1 MKLPTII
8 HIGHRKI
15 KIKEI
20 SPKTASKDEIYG
32 DYDST
37 KDLIRIDKSL
47 KDGKKLNTLL
57 HEIVHVL
64 LDIFILKL
72 KDEEK
77 VCEVHAELK
86 LKDEEKVCE
95 VLGVGLSDLF
105 HNNPK
110 LIELISSVYN
120 TNKK

>member
-8 HIGHRKI
+8 HIGHRQI

-64 LDIFILKL
+64 LDHF
-72 KDEEK
+72 
-77 VCEVHAELK
+77 HAELK